1 MTSQKSAFVGGYVLG
16 NETSSFSLK
25 LLSKP
30 LSVRLMA
37 YEGSVD
43 DG

>member
-1 MTSQKSAFVGGYVLG
+1 MTSLKNVCVGSYVLG
-16 NETSSFSLK
+16 NETSFSLK

-30 LSVRLMA
+30 LCVRLIV

-43 DG
+43 HG

>member
-1 MTSQKSAFVGGYVLG
+1 MLG

-43 DG
+43 HG